1 MKYLLTSASSLAAR
15 GVRATATAAIPIAA
29 GPNIATVTPTATSR
43 GGNTGT
49 AIRLGKKGLA
59 RRANLAGGEQA
70 GENRARH
77 AVLCQDPCDKTI
89 GAGLAPAL
97 LVLLPFVY
105 VTPRE

>member
-1 MKYLLTSASSLAAR
+1 MVSALRLPQLFLSLPAPLLRPLRLRLRLEAE
-15 GVRATATAAIPIAA
+15 
-29 GPNIATVTPTATSR
+29 TPLPLLR
-43 GGNTGT
+43 Q
-49 AIRLGKKGLA
+49 GKKGLA

-77 AVLCQDPCDKTI
+77 AVLCQDSCDKTI